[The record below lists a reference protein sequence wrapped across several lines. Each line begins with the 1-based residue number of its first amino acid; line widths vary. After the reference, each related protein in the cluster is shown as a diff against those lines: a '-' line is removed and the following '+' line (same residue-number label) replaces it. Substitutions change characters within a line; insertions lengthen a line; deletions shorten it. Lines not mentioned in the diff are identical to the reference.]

1 MAVSSNHGDIT
12 TDWQALFHVSCNP
25 GLPELLAMYGWIRP
39 QVLVP
44 VHGELRHMAEQ
55 ARLGQEAGIPNA
67 IFQNNGSLVRLAP
80 GTPAI
85 IGHEST
91 GRLILDGDVI
101 LPADGAT
108 MNESRKIAANG
119 HISVAVALGRNGQ
132 INVKPAI
139 RMQGVPV
146 EEESNAFLDEIGRQ

>member
-1 MAVSSNHGDIT
+1 MRISDWSSDVCSS
-12 TDWQALFHVSCNP
+12 DL
-25 GLPELLAMYGWIRP
+25 
-39 QVLVP
+39 
-44 VHGELRHMAEQ
+44 
-55 ARLGQEAGIPNA
+55 EAGIPNA

-108 MNESRKIAANG
+108 MNERRKIAANG

-132 INVKPAI
+132 INGKPAI

-146 EEESNAFLDEIGRQ
+146 EEERDAFLEEASDAAQEAVSERFTDHAKQRETFRR

>member
-1 MAVSSNHGDIT
+1 MIR
-12 TDWQALFHVSCNP
+12 
-25 GLPELLAMYGWIRP
+25 RP
-39 QVLVP
+39 QRSTLTDTP
-44 VHGELRHMAEQ
+44 FPYTTLFRS
-55 ARLGQEAGIPNA
+55 A

-85 IGHEST
+85 IGDEST
-91 GRLILDGDVI
+91 GRLILAGDVI

-108 MNESRKIAANG
+108 MNERRKIADNG

-132 INVKPAI
+132 INGKPAM

-146 EEESNAFLDEIGRQ
+146 EEEHNAFLDEDRESTRRNSRQ